1 MCATSV
7 NCRSTLGRGP
17 EVDTREKY
25 EKYVNTGFMP
35 AVDPLVIDRAEG
47 ATYFGTDGSSF
58 IDCFAGISVVN
69 TGHANR
75 RVLAA
80 AREQMERL
88 VHCSSYLYHVEVVAD
103 LAEKLAQITPGD
115 LRKTF
120 FGNSGAEA
128 VEGSARLARRYSE
141 KNEAIALTHS
151 FHGRTYGTLSL
162 TGNATRKR
170 GGGPYMPGVA
180 FAPAPY
186 CYRCPLG
193 REVESCGMAC
203 ARAIDDV
210 IDFHTADNVAYF
222 IAEPLLGE
230 GGLIVPP
237 DDYFKV
243 AKEVLDQHGVL
254 FIADEVQSGF
264 CRTGKMFAIEHSG
277 VEPDIMAM
285 AKGIANGFPLGAFIA
300 RHEIADA
307 FQPGDHLTT
316 FGGNPVSCAAAL
328 ANIRFMEDEKLADQ
342 AAAKG
347 ARVMQALRE
356 IEPKHATI
364 GEVRGRG
371 LMIGI
376 EMVADAR
383 SRAPAADDAKRI
395 KAAVRD
401 RGVVIG
407 IGGVYGNV
415 LRIQPPLTISDDELD
430 TVLGALRETME
441 A

>member
-1 MCATSV
+1 
-7 NCRSTLGRGP
+7 
-17 EVDTREKY
+17 VDTREKY
-25 EKYVNTGFMP
+25 EKYVNTAFLP

-47 ATYFGTDGSSF
+47 ATYFGSDGSSF

-69 TGHANR
+69 TGHANEA
-75 RVLAA
+75 VLTA
-80 AREQMERL
+80 ARRQMERL

-115 LRKTF
+115 LEKTF
-120 FGNSGAEA
+120 FSNSGAEA
-128 VEGSARLARRYSE
+128 VEGSARLAKRYSE

-193 REVESCGMAC
+193 LELESCGMAC
-203 ARAIDDV
+203 AKAIDDV
-210 IDFHTADNVAYF
+210 IKFHTADNVAF
-222 IAEPLLGE
+222 FVAEPLLGE

-237 DDYFKV
+237 DDYFRV
-243 AKEVLDQHGVL
+243 AKEVLDEHDVL
-254 FIADEVQSGF
+254 LIADEVQSGF
-264 CRTGKMFAIEHSG
+264 CRTGKMFAIEHYG

-300 RHEIADA
+300 RAEIADA

-316 FGGNPVSCAAAL
+316 FGGNPVACAASL
-328 ANIRFMEDEKLADQ
+328 ANIRFMEETHLAGQ
-342 AAAKG
+342 AAEKG
-347 ARVMQALRE
+347 RRVMQALCE
-356 IEPKHATI
+356 IKPKSATI
-364 GEVRGRG
+364 GEIRGRG

-376 EMVADAR
+376 EMVEDSR
-383 SRAPAADDAKRI
+383 SKAPAVEDAKRI
-395 KAAVRD
+395 KAAVRG
-401 RGVVIG
+401 RGVLIG

-415 LRIQPPLTISDDELD
+415 LRIQPPLTISDQELD
-430 TVLGALRETME
+430 SVLTAMTEVLE

>member
-1 MCATSV
+1 
-7 NCRSTLGRGP
+7 
-17 EVDTREKY
+17 VDTREKY
-25 EKYVNTGFMP
+25 EKYVNTAFLP
-35 AVDPLVIDRAEG
+35 AVDPLVIDRADG
-47 ATYFGTDGSSF
+47 ATYFGSDGSSF

-69 TGHANR
+69 TGHANEA
-75 RVLAA
+75 VLTA
-80 AREQMERL
+80 ARRQMERL

-115 LRKTF
+115 LEKTF
-120 FGNSGAEA
+120 FSNSGAEA
-128 VEGSARLARRYSE
+128 VEGSARLAKRYSE

-193 REVESCGMAC
+193 LELESCGMAC
-203 ARAIDDV
+203 AKAIDDV
-210 IDFHTADNVAYF
+210 IKFHTADNVAF
-222 IAEPLLGE
+222 FVAEPLLGE

-237 DDYFKV
+237 DDYFRV
-243 AKEVLDQHGVL
+243 AKEVLDEHDVL
-254 FIADEVQSGF
+254 LIADEVQSGF
-264 CRTGKMFAIEHSG
+264 CRTGKMFAIEHYG

-300 RHEIADA
+300 RAEIADA

-316 FGGNPVSCAAAL
+316 FGGNPVACAASL
-328 ANIRFMEDEKLADQ
+328 ANIRFMEETHLAGQ
-342 AAAKG
+342 AAEKG
-347 ARVMQALRE
+347 RRVMQALCE
-356 IEPKHATI
+356 IKPKRVTI
-364 GEVRGRG
+364 GEIRGRG

-376 EMVADAR
+376 EMVEDAR
-383 SRAPAADDAKRI
+383 SKAPAVEDAKRI

-401 RGVVIG
+401 RGVLIG

-415 LRIQPPLTISDDELD
+415 LRIQPPLTISDQELD
-430 TVLGALRETME
+430 SVLAAMTEVLE